1 VIPAPV
7 IPPPP
12 APPPPPPAE
21 AAPAPAP
28 GSAPSVPFTPPTA
41 EKLPFGAGVLS
52 TTDDQFY
59 SLLSQFIPLIIWLWK
74 KDESPAVDM
83 AGKEALNF
91 HLTAVIA
98 LAVLTLANAIPVLGL
113 CIFTPMFALVLLAA
127 MLLCLLGALKT
138 SDGYFYKYPVNLRLI
153 K

>member
-7 IPPPP
+7 IPPPVI
-12 APPPPPPAE
+12 PPPAE
-21 AAPAPAP
+21 AAPAP
-28 GSAPSVPFTPPTA
+28 GTAPSVPFTPPTA

-52 TTDDQFY
+52 ATDDQFY

-91 HLTAVIA
+91 HLTVVIG

-113 CIFTPMFALVLLAA
+113 CIFTPMFALVSLAA
-127 MLLCLLGALKT
+127 MVLCLLGALKT